1 MISQSTIQKGLSKAS
16 KSVML
21 IGILALVL
29 GIVAVIYPAGFGKI
43 SVVVIGVFLV
53 IGALLRLSF
62 AFLSYT
68 IGSMLLKYLYALLM
82 LIAGVWIIMNPEMG
96 LEALTLVMAIYF
108 IIDGITAIAYSFSLM
123 PIGGGIYLIISGI
136 IGIVLGI
143 LIFTKWPESSNYAI
157 GIYLGIKL
165 IFDGLALVLTGGA
178 VRKSAKAL

>member
-1 MISQSTIQKGLSKAS
+1 MRKGLSKAS

-21 IGILALVL
+21 FGFLVLVL
-29 GIVAVIYPAGFGKI
+29 GIIAVIYPAGFGKI